1 MSYKAAV
8 KADHDIRIV
17 AVVETKGGD
26 GVGEVGEV
34 GEVGD
39 TGDAGDAGGV
49 VGTAALTCSAVKRN
63 PTSRASTLTRD
74 TVNTNQAPLILTP
87 RVMILLSIS

>member
-1 MSYKAAV
+1 MSYKAVV

-17 AVVETKGGD
+17 VVVETQGGD
-26 GVGEVGEV
+26 GVG
-34 GEVGD
+34 
-39 TGDAGDAGGV
+39 DAGDNGGV
-49 VGTAALTCSAVKRN
+49 VGTVALTCSAVKRN